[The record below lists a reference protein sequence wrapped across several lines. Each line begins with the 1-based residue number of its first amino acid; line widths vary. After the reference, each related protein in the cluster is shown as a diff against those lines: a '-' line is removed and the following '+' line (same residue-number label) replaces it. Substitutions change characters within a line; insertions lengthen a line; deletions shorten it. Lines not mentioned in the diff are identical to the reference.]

1 MDCKENSMKVL
12 AYIGMLTC
20 LFAGAALV
28 GPAVQPAAAEEP
40 PLLGWSSSLYSDVKA
55 FKVGDVLSV
64 IISESNSATKNA
76 KTNTK
81 KENKTNTKGNAST
94 GALKGL
100 FPGVSG
106 SMDLSNQYDGQ
117 GSTIRNGTLSS
128 RISVK
133 VIDVLPN
140 HNLVIEGS
148 KTIELNDDVEVV
160 TISGVVRPQ
169 DIDSQNTVLS
179 QQVANAKITYKG
191 KGTISQGQRPGIFA
205 RILNWIL

>member
-1 MDCKENSMKVL
+1 MDCKEDSMKILV
-12 AYIGMLTC
+12 YIGTLIC
-20 LFAGAALV
+20 LFAGATLV

-76 KTNTK
+76 QTNTRK
-81 KENKTNTKGNAST
+81 QSTTETNGSAST
-94 GALKGL
+94 GALEGL

-106 SMDLSNQYDGQ
+106 SMDISNQYDGQ
-117 GSTIRNGTLSS
+117 GSTVRNGTLSS

-133 VIDVLPN
+133 VIEVLPN
-140 HNLVIEGS
+140 YNLVIEGS

-191 KGTISQGQRPGIFA
+191 KGTISQGQRPGILA
-205 RILNWIL
+205 KVLNWIL